1 MCDNVCVTIG
11 LWWDDEDAEH
21 IRRGSLRYPG
31 AVDIDPAWTLEAA
44 ADPHRVTRDP
54 DPKSWAGDIRVIGY
68 SASAGFVITVMI
80 RSDNHSGA
88 TARRT
93 SGADLRAY
101 REGREGSE

>member
-1 MCDNVCVTIG
+1 MCDNVCVAIG

-21 IRRGSLRYPG
+21 IRRRSLRYPG

-68 SASAGFVITVMI
+68 SPSAGFVITVMI

-88 TARRT
+88 TAWRT
-93 SGADLRAY
+93 SGADLRVY
-101 REGREGSE
+101 REGGEGTE

>member
-1 MCDNVCVTIG
+1 MCDNVCVAIG
-11 LWWDDEDAEH
+11 LWWADEDAEH
-21 IRRGSLRYPG
+21 IRRRSLRYPG
-31 AVDIDPAWTLEAA
+31 AIDIDPAWTLEAA

-68 SASAGFVITVMI
+68 SSSAGFVITVMI

-88 TARRT
+88 TAWRT

-101 REGREGSE
+101 RGGEGTE